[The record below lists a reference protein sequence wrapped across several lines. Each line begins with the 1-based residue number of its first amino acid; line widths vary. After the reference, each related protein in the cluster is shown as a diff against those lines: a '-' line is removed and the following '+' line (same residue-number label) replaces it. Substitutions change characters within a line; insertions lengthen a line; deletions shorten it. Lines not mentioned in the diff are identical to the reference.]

1 MSDTE
6 PIDGQLPEGWE
17 ISTIGDVASFVRGVT
32 YKKSEAREAAE
43 SGFIPL
49 LRATNISSEV
59 VSFNEYVYVP
69 RSGVKGEQLL
79 RQNDLVIATSSGSSS
94 IVGKSAPILTN
105 FEGTFG
111 AFCAVLRPSS
121 EVAPRYVHLFAQ
133 SPNVRD
139 IWSNLAR
146 GTNINNLKSEQVL
159 STLIPLAP
167 LAEQERIVEILEEQL
182 SRLDAALES
191 VRVVREKAAQFRR
204 SLLHAAFTGTLTG
217 HIPANGQLPEGW
229 DVSPIGNHATIST
242 GKIDVNASVVD
253 GQFPFFTCARETYRI
268 DVAPYEG
275 KAVLVAGNGDLN
287 VKYFEGKFNAYQRT
301 YFLFSKNEE
310 SLLPKYL
317 FHFLQ
322 NYVHHLRTV
331 AIGTTIKYIK
341 LGDLRDA
348 PLSVPPLTEQEQIV
362 AILEEQLSRLD
373 AALAVADAIEKRS
386 AALRRS
392 LLHAAFTGRLTEQW
406 RELSY
411 V

>member
-348 PLSVPPLTEQEQIV
+348 PLSVPPLTEQDLIV

>member
-1 MSDTE
+1 MSNTE
-6 PIDGQLPEGWE
+6 LIDGQLPEGWE

-69 RSGVKGEQLL
+69 RFGVKGEQLL

-191 VRVVREKAAQFRR
+191 VRLVREKAAQFRR

-217 HIPANGQLPEGW
+217 HNPANGQLPEGW

-362 AILEEQLSRLD
+362 EILEEQLSRLD

-406 RELSY
+406 RELSH